1 MKIACLSFWF
11 YDYTIQF
18 ANSLAGQGEVLLLLP
33 DITPPEYLENIS
45 DEVDV
50 HLFAYARPS
59 ERPLAALSLIRE
71 IRAAIARFS
80 PDVVHYQ
87 VNNPMLCPLLPFL
100 RRYPLVATFHDITPH
115 AGEDR
120 AFDPAALSYRLT
132 LLSSRLFSDAI
143 FVHGRALQR
152 IMTGKYHVPAAK
164 VHEIPIGEHEVAP
177 FKKHED
183 PALGEPGDAI
193 LFFGRIYRYKGL
205 EYLIR
210 AAPAIRERMPDA
222 RIVIAG
228 AGEDFQRYEELM
240 QGMDCF
246 EVHNYRIPY
255 AEGAVLFQRSGVVVL
270 PYTEASQSGVI
281 PTAYSFRKPVV
292 VTDVGS
298 IPEIVDDGKTGF
310 VVPPADPDALAAAIV
325 KILSDPLLRREMG
338 ENAYRK
344 LKTDLAWD
352 GIVEKTL
359 AVYTDL
365 VGGRQG

>member
-18 ANSLAGQGEVLLLLP
+18 ANSLAKQKEVLLLLP
-33 DITPPEYLENIS
+33 DIIPMEYRENIS
-45 DEVDV
+45 DDVDV
-50 HLFAYARPS
+50 HLFRYARPS
-59 ERPLAALSLIRE
+59 EQPIAALSLIRD
-71 IRAAIARFS
+71 IHAAIARFS
-80 PDVVHYQ
+80 PDVIHYQ
-87 VNNPMLCPLLPFL
+87 VNNPMLSPLLPFL

-120 AFDPAALSYRLT
+120 TFDPGSLSYRLT
-132 LLSSRLFSDAI
+132 LLSSRIFSDAI
-143 FVHGRALQR
+143 FVHGHALQR
-152 IMTGKYHVPAAK
+152 TMTDRFHVPVEK

-177 FKKHED
+177 FKKYED
-183 PALGEPGDAI
+183 QALGESGHTI
-193 LFFGRIYRYKGL
+193 LFFGRIHRYKGL
-205 EYLIR
+205 EYLIK
-210 AAPAIRERMPDA
+210 AAPAIRGQMPDVK
-222 RIVIAG
+222 IVIAG
-228 AGEDFQRYEELM
+228 AGEDFQRYGELM
-240 QGMDCF
+240 QDMDCF

-255 AEGAVLFQRSGVVVL
+255 AEGAMLFQQSSVVVL

-281 PTAYSFRKPVV
+281 PTAYSFSKPVV

-325 KILSDPLLRREMG
+325 RILSDPVLRRQMG

-359 AVYTDL
+359 AIYTGLIDER
-365 VGGRQG
+365 GG